1 MCNNYFAYEKIYLLC
16 PAKKSN
22 YSLTA
27 VILVC
32 LNLGFEITTFI
43 PNVWFN
49 LKERCI
55 ESLRGA
61 MLRKCDFVFVA
72 ECRRGL
78 YET

>member
-43 PNVWFN
+43 IPDIGFN
-49 LKERCI
+49 LKE
-55 ESLRGA
+55 
-61 MLRKCDFVFVA
+61 
-72 ECRRGL
+72 
-78 YET
+78 Y